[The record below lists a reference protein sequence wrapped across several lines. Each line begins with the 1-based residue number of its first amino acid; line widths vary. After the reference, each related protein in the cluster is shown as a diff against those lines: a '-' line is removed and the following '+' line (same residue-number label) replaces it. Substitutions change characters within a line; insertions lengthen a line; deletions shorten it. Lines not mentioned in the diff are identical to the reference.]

1 MRVNCLRPG
10 SILIEIN
17 QRAGIFDDAV
27 ARQRASSL
35 LSEQA
40 LDFEGTTRYAAEAVA
55 YLIRAEWTTGEILVV
70 DGGLGLGTIHA

>member
-10 SILIEIN
+10 SILTEIN
-17 QRAGIFDDAV
+17 QRAGIFDAV

>member
-1 MRVNCLRPG
+1 VRVNCLRPG

-17 QRAGIFDDAV
+17 QRAGIFDAV